1 MIRYHPN
8 KSALGVIILAYSLT
22 YVVLLL
28 GNLRTLIAV
37 LGKWVSE
44 FYGSGLGCEFLQEL
58 VINLLMD
65 EYSRSGATSLSMIP
79 TTPISTLK
87 YEGKKNLLYA
97 KRSPVHR
104 LIEIS
109 IIINDIRALPTQLQR
124 NIFQIALGSSLH
136 DLSSNDR
143 ATSKSDLLDIHV

>member
-44 FYGSGLGCEFLQEL
+44 FYGSCLGCEFLQEL

-65 EYSRSGATSLSMIP
+65 EYSRSSATSLSMIP
-79 TTPISTLK
+79 TTPIST
-87 YEGKKNLLYA
+87 
-97 KRSPVHR
+97 V
-104 LIEIS
+104 
-109 IIINDIRALPTQLQR
+109 
-124 NIFQIALGSSLH
+124 
-136 DLSSNDR
+136 
-143 ATSKSDLLDIHV
+143 